1 MRLRLE
7 GETMRNTLRLIGAL
21 ALIFLSS
28 VMASPVH
35 ANQTS
40 AKCLQRAEQ
49 FPDQAAAESQVW
61 IKKGGGDPA
70 RVCFAFAQFH
80 RGEYESAARE
90 FAALAARMDKLDGKR
105 AASLHARAG
114 LSAMRA
120 NDSKMADKEYAA
132 AIKLEPQDP
141 DIWIDRATGHAAS
154 EHYWEALDDLNRA
167 LDIMPDMPEALRL
180 RAQVRVK
187 LGQDLSAKSDFE
199 AARGVEE
206 AEKEAGTKR

>member
-1 MRLRLE
+1 MRSAFV
-7 GETMRNTLRLIGAL
+7 AL
-21 ALIFLSS
+21 LFLFIP
-28 VMASPVH
+28 VMAMAASL
-35 ANQTS
+35 S
-40 AKCLQRAEQ
+40 ATPQFNHCLQRAEQ
-49 FPDQAAAESQVW
+49 FPDQAAAESHVW
-61 IKKGGGDPA
+61 LKKGGGDPA
-70 RVCFAFAQFH
+70 RVCHAFAQFH
-80 RGEYESAARE
+80 RGEYDGAAQE
-90 FAALAARMDKLDGKR
+90 FAVLAARMEKTDRKR
-105 AASLHARAG
+105 AASLHAQAG

-120 NDSKMADKEYAA
+120 NDPKMADKEYAA

-206 AEKEAGTKR
+206 AEKEAGAKQ